1 MTFKIFPGQY
11 SSLAGISEFV
21 TEEMKPMGFN
31 ENEVYSV
38 QLAVDEACT
47 NVIEHSYGGENI
59 GDIEIKTNL
68 FENSFE
74 IIIRD
79 YGKQFDPSKIPG
91 INAKKPLKDVTS
103 RGAGIFLMR
112 KLMDDVSFHFT
123 KNKGTTLR
131 MLKTKA
137 EF

>member
-1 MTFKIFPGQY
+1 MTFKIFPGKY
-11 SSLAGISEFV
+11 SSLEGISEFV
-21 TEEMKPMGFN
+21 TAEMKPIGFD

-59 GDIEIKTNL
+59 GEIEIDTNL
-68 FENSFE
+68 VKNGFE

-79 YGKQFDPSKIPG
+79 YGKKFDPSKVPG
-91 INAKKPLKDVTS
+91 INSKKPLKEVES
-103 RGAGIFLMR
+103 RGAGLFLMK

-131 MLKTKA
+131 MLKIKA
-137 EF
+137 ES